1 MAYYLGIDIGTRESK
16 GVLINGEG
24 EICQMAV
31 AEHGLKN
38 PKPGW
43 FSQDADEIWWGD
55 FCKLCH
61 TLIEKAQIDAAEIKC
76 VGLSALGCD
85 CVPVGKD
92 GKALHDAILYGI
104 DSRAEKEIQ
113 WALEKYGEDAEKVF
127 GHAPCSSDVAPKVQ
141 WFENNHR
148 DIWEKAHKFLT
159 ASSYLCGRLTGRYV
173 LDPYLAEDFLP
184 LYDLKNGKINE
195 AGCKDFCRADQMAE
209 LLPATEIAGKVTER
223 AAEETG
229 LAAGTPV
236 LTGTGDS
243 GAEAISSGLCQPGD
257 LMIQLG
263 STGYLIYLSDKM
275 IDEPCLW
282 PGTFILPD
290 TYGICG
296 GTNTA
301 GALTQWMAE
310 QWYKAEENGKAPP
323 FALMAEE
330 ASKVPAGSEDL
341 LCLPYFAGERTPIN
355 DPKARG
361 CFIGLETRHTRGHMV
376 RAGLEGICY
385 DIRANVELMKEHGL
399 QIRRIF
405 AVGGGTKNPV
415 WMQCLADILEQEISV
430 PEITVGAAY
439 GDALMAALAGGGF
452 RDWAELSGKIQMAKS
467 YVPNGETFHIYRKQG
482 LLFEALYEKTKEIM
496 HHLAEN

>member
-1 MAYYLGIDIGTRESK
+1 E
-16 GVLINGEG
+16 
-24 EICQMAV
+24 
-31 AEHGLKN
+31 
-38 PKPGW
+38 
-43 FSQDADEIWWGD
+43 
-55 FCKLCH
+55 
-61 TLIEKAQIDAAEIKC
+61 
-76 VGLSALGCD
+76 
-85 CVPVGKD
+85 
-92 GKALHDAILYGI
+92 
-104 DSRAEKEIQ
+104 EIQ
-113 WALEKYGEDAEKVF
+113 WALETYGEDAEKVF
-127 GHAPCSSDVAPKVQ
+127 GHTPCSSDVAPKVR
-141 WFENNHR
+141 WFQNNHR
-148 DIWEKAHKFLT
+148 DIWEKADKFLT

-184 LYDLKNGKINE
+184 LYDLKNGEINE
-195 AGCKDFCRADQMAE
+195 AGCRDFCRPDQMAE
-209 LLPATEIAGKVTER
+209 LLPAIEIAGRVTKE
-223 AAEETG
+223 AARETG

-243 GAEAISSGLCQPGD
+243 GAEAISAGLCQPGD

-263 STGYLIYLSDKM
+263 STGYLIYLSDQR
-275 IDEPCLW
+275 IEEPHLW

-310 QWYKAEENGKAPP
+310 QWYQGETVP
-323 FALMAEE
+323 FARMAEE
-330 ASKVPAGSEDL
+330 AARVPAGSEGL
-341 LCLPYFAGERTPIN
+341 LCLPYFAGERTPLN

-361 CFIGLETRHTRGHMV
+361 CFMGLETRHTRGHMV

-385 DIRANVELMKEHGL
+385 GIRANLELMQKHGL
-399 QIRRIF
+399 EIRRIF

-467 YVPNGETFHIYRKQG
+467 YVPNDETFHIYRKQG
-482 LLFEALYEKTKEIM
+482 VLFDALYEKTKEIM
-496 HHLAEN
+496 HQLAEN